1 MGQLTS
7 DRIDGIRLTRLDSGL
22 IVATDAMAGIETAA
36 LGGASDA
43 GNVVHVPS
51 LIHTMPSSAA

>member
-1 MGQLTS
+1 MGQLMS

-36 LGGASDA
+36 IGVGVA
-43 GNVVHVPS
+43 VP
-51 LIHTMPSSAA
+51 ARAER